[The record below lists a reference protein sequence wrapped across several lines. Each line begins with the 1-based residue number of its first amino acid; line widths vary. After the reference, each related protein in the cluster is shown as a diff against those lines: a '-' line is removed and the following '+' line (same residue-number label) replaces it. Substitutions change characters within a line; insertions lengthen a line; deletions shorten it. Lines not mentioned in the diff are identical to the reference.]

1 MIVDWQHHIGSKA
14 VYDRRGGTPG
24 QPVYEKGKIVVHP
37 RTEVY
42 QVEKHLEFMQNAGID
57 GCVISSTLSSVE
69 DCRLNND
76 FYAELTTRYP
86 GTFAC
91 LSPCLPLQDGALAE
105 LDRAINGL
113 GLRGVVISP
122 QNDGKP
128 LDARELWPF
137 YEQVSGYGLP
147 IFIHV
152 SGVPKGLEAF
162 DAPYDLNISMTREV
176 DIALNTV
183 RLVLGGTLTAF
194 PDLTFV
200 IAHLGGGIASIY
212 DRIVRYIRVKGARY
226 WTDYGGTPPF
236 DEPYHENFARGF
248 DRLYFD
254 LAGFEGGMAALRSAL
269 TVIRPERLLFGTDYP
284 YNFDLDGAAVRKYIE
299 NVRGLDCSPRQ
310 VADILGGT
318 ATRLVRF

>member
-1 MIVDWQHHIGSKA
+1 
-14 VYDRRGGTPG
+14 
-24 QPVYEKGKIVVHP
+24 
-37 RTEVY
+37 
-42 QVEKHLEFMQNAGID
+42 
-57 GCVISSTLSSVE
+57 
-69 DCRLNND
+69 
-76 FYAELTTRYP
+76 
-86 GTFAC
+86 
-91 LSPCLPLQDGALAE
+91 
-105 LDRAINGL
+105 
-113 GLRGVVISP
+113 
-122 QNDGKP
+122 
-128 LDARELWPF
+128 
-137 YEQVSGYGLP
+137 
-147 IFIHV
+147 
-152 SGVPKGLEAF
+152 
-162 DAPYDLNISMTREV
+162 MTREV

-299 NVRGLDCSPRQ
+299 NVSRSGLLASAGRRHPGRY
-310 VADILGGT
+310 GHS
-318 ATRLVRF
+318 TRAFLTSRRESGRT